1 MFTRHT
7 RFFNFGM
14 YQKKDAVDLMGDWNE
29 NNKKIDAALQ
39 SLKGKTSG
47 VKNEM
52 TTVQTEI
59 TNMTEEENE
68 TLKNTITLSQGKL
81 LAVMPT
87 LNVLTQVASGAE
99 EKAAEAVENIVNSQS
114 MVTAAEEAVE
124 IANDANS
131 ANAGKITNLQERI
144 AALETA

>member
-7 RFFNFGM
+7 RYFNFGM
-14 YQKKDAVDLMGDWNE
+14 YQKKDTVDIMGDWNE

-39 SLKGKTSG
+39 SLKGITSD

-52 TTVQTEI
+52 ATVQTEI
-59 TNMTEEENE
+59 TAMAEENE
-68 TLKNTITLSQGKL
+68 ALKNTITLSQGKL

-99 EKAAEAVENIVNSQS
+99 AKAAKAVEDINNSKS
-114 MVTAAEEAVE
+114 LVSAAEEAVK
-124 IANDANS
+124 IANDVNS
-131 ANAGKITNLQERI
+131 ANAGKITALQERI

>member
-14 YQKKDAVDLMGDWNE
+14 YQKKDAVDIMGDWNE

-39 SLKGKTSG
+39 SLKGTTSG

-52 TTVQTEI
+52 ATVQTEI
-59 TNMTEEENE
+59 TTMTEENV
-68 TLKNTITLSQGKL
+68 TLKNDITLSQGKL
-81 LAVMPT
+81 LAVMPA
-87 LNVLTQVASGAE
+87 LNVLTQVASGAAA
-99 EKAAEAVENIVNSQS
+99 KAAKALENIDNSRS
-114 MVTAAEEAVE
+114 LVSAAEEAVK

-131 ANAGKITNLQERI
+131 ANAEKITTLQERI

>member
-7 RFFNFGM
+7 RYFNFGM
-14 YQKKDAVDLMGDWNE
+14 YQKKDAVDIMGDWNE

-39 SLKGKTSG
+39 ALKGTTSG

-52 TTVQTEI
+52 NTVQTEI
-59 TNMTEEENE
+59 TTMTEENV
-68 TLKNTITLSQGKL
+68 TLKNDITLSQGKL
-81 LAVMPT
+81 LAVMPALT
-87 LNVLTQVASGAE
+87 VLTQVASGAE
-99 EKAAEAVENIVNSQS
+99 TKAAKAVTDINNSRS
-114 MVTAAEEAVE
+114 MVTAAQEAVK

-131 ANAGKITNLQERI
+131 ANAGQITNLQERI

>member
-7 RFFNFGM
+7 RYFNFGM
-14 YQKKDAVDLMGDWNE
+14 YQKKDAVDIMGDWNE

-39 SLKGKTSG
+39 LLKGKTSG

-52 TTVQTEI
+52 ATVQTEI
-59 TNMTEEENE
+59 TKMSEENV
-68 TLKNTITLSQGKL
+68 TLKNDITLSQGKL
-81 LAVMPT
+81 LAVMPA

-99 EKAAEAVENIVNSQS
+99 TKAAKAVADIENSKSLVS
-114 MVTAAEEAVE
+114 AAEEAVK

-144 AALETA
+144 AALENA

>member
-7 RFFNFGM
+7 RYFNFGM
-14 YQKKDAVDLMGDWNE
+14 YQKKDAVDIMGDWNE
-29 NNKKIDAALQ
+29 NNKKIDSALQ

-52 TTVQTEI
+52 ATVQTEI
-59 TNMTEEENE
+59 TKMTEENV
-68 TLKNTITLSQGKL
+68 TLKNDITLSQGKL
-81 LAVMPT
+81 LAVKPA

-99 EKAAEAVENIVNSQS
+99 AKAAKAVADIENSKSLVA
-114 MVTAAEEAVE
+114 AAEEAVK

-131 ANAGKITNLQERI
+131 ANAGKITSLQERI
-144 AALETA
+144 AALENA

>member
-1 MFTRHT
+1 
-7 RFFNFGM
+7 M
-14 YQKKDAVDLMGDWNE
+14 YQKKDAVDIMGDWNE

-52 TTVQTEI
+52 ATVQTEI
-59 TNMTEEENE
+59 TNMTEENE

-81 LAVMPT
+81 LAVMPS

-99 EKAAEAVENIVNSQS
+99 EKAAKAVENIDNSQS

-131 ANAGKITNLQERI
+131 ANAEKITNLQERI

>member
-14 YQKKDAVDLMGDWNE
+14 YQKKDAVDIMRDWNE

-52 TTVQTEI
+52 ATVQTEI
-59 TNMTEEENE
+59 TKMTEENV
-68 TLKNTITLSQGKL
+68 TLKNEITLSQGKL
-81 LAVMPT
+81 LAVMPA
-87 LNVLTQVASGAE
+87 LNVLTQVASSAE
-99 EKAAEAVENIVNSQS
+99 AKAAKAVTDIDNSKDL
-114 MVTAAEEAVE
+114 VTAAQEAVK

-131 ANAGKITNLQERI
+131 ENAGKITSLQERI

>member
-7 RFFNFGM
+7 RYFNFGM
-14 YQKKDAVDLMGDWNE
+14 YQKKDAVDIMGDWNE
-29 NNKKIDAALQ
+29 NNKKIDAALK
-39 SLKGKTSG
+39 SLKGTTSG

-52 TTVQTEI
+52 ATVQAEI
-59 TNMTEEENE
+59 TTMTEENV

-81 LAVMPT
+81 LAVVPALT
-87 LNVLTQVASGAE
+87 VLTQVSSGAE
-99 EKAAEAVENIVNSQS
+99 TKAAKAVTDINNSKEL
-114 MVTAAEEAVE
+114 VTAAQEAVK

-131 ANAGKITNLQERI
+131 ANAGQITTLQERI

>member
-7 RFFNFGM
+7 RYFNFGM
-14 YQKKDAVDLMGDWNE
+14 YQKKDAVDIMGDWNE

-39 SLKGKTSG
+39 ALKGTTSG

-52 TTVQTEI
+52 NTVQTEI
-59 TNMTEEENE
+59 TAMTEENV
-68 TLKNTITLSQGKL
+68 TLKNIITLSQGKL
-81 LAVMPT
+81 LAVMPALT
-87 LNVLTQVASGAE
+87 VLTQVASGAE
-99 EKAAEAVENIVNSQS
+99 TKAAKAVTDINNSRS
-114 MVTAAEEAVE
+114 LVTAAQEAVK

-131 ANAGKITNLQERI
+131 ANAGQITTLQERI

>member
-7 RFFNFGM
+7 RYFNIGM
-14 YQKKDAVDLMGDWNE
+14 YQKKDAVDIMGDWNE

-39 SLKGKTSG
+39 SLKGTTSG

-52 TTVQTEI
+52 ATVQTEI
-59 TNMTEEENE
+59 TTMTEENE

-81 LAVMPT
+81 LAVMPS
-87 LNVLTQVASGAE
+87 LNVLKQVASGAE
-99 EKAAEAVENIVNSQS
+99 AKAAKAAEDVNNSKS
-114 MVTAAEEAVE
+114 LVSAAEEAVK

-131 ANAGKITNLQERI
+131 ANAGKITTLQERI
-144 AALETA
+144 AALESA

>member
-7 RFFNFGM
+7 RYFNFGM
-14 YQKKDAVDLMGDWNE
+14 YQKKDAVDIMGDWNE

-52 TTVQTEI
+52 ATVQTEI
-59 TNMTEEENE
+59 TKMTEENE

-81 LAVMPT
+81 LAVMPA
-87 LNVLTQVASGAE
+87 LNVLTQVARGAE
-99 EKAAEAVENIVNSQS
+99 EKAAKAVTDIDNSIS
-114 MVTAAEEAVE
+114 LVTAAEKAVK

-131 ANAGKITNLQERI
+131 ANVGKITSLQERI
-144 AALETA
+144 AALENA

>member
-7 RFFNFGM
+7 RFFNFGL
-14 YQKKDAVDLMGDWNE
+14 YQKKDAVDIMGDWNE

-52 TTVQTEI
+52 ATVQTEI
-59 TNMTEEENE
+59 TKMTEENV
-68 TLKNTITLSQGKL
+68 TLKNEITLSQGKL
-81 LAVMPT
+81 LAVMPA
-87 LNVLTQVASGAE
+87 LNVLTQVASSAE
-99 EKAAEAVENIVNSQS
+99 AKAAKAVTDIDNSKDL
-114 MVTAAEEAVE
+114 VTAAQEAVK

-131 ANAGKITNLQERI
+131 ENAGKITSLQERI

>member
-7 RFFNFGM
+7 RYFNIGM
-14 YQKKDAVDLMGDWNE
+14 YQKKDAIDIMRDWNE

-39 SLKGKTSG
+39 SLKGTTSG

-52 TTVQTEI
+52 TSVQTEI
-59 TNMTEEENE
+59 TTMTEENV

-81 LAVMPT
+81 LAVMPA

-99 EKAAEAVENIVNSQS
+99 TKAAKAVTDIDNSKEL
-114 MVTAAEEAVE
+114 VTAAQEAVK

-131 ANAGKITNLQERI
+131 ANAGKITTLQERI
-144 AALETA
+144 AALESA